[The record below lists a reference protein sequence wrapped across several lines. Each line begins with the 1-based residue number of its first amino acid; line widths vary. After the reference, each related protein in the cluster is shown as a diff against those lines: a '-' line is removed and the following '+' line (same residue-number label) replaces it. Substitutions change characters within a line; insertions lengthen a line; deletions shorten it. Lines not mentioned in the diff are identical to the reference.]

1 MSAMHL
7 MNKGNEGY
15 LVVVRD
21 VEATMLNLDQVLM
34 VREFLDVFLEELPEM
49 PSDRE
54 IEFCIDLAPGIQPI
68 SIPPYRIALVEL

>member
-34 VREFLDVFLEELPEM
+34 VREFLDVFLEELPKM

-54 IEFCIDLAPGIQPI
+54 IEFSIDLAPGIQPN
-68 SIPPYRIALVEL
+68 SIPPYRIALAEL